1 MYFSKLSAVLPGLPI
16 GIQGLA
22 AGPCKPESSQT
33 PTGSSLAESSYAT
46 TSNTESDPTG
56 SNRVLRIQ
64 HDSAVD
70 EPGDNR
76 VFNNYKVSES
86 STALP
91 STTEGT
97 ASFLTTTEA
106 SESTRDFSST
116 TEVTT
121 SFATSLEV
129 SESSTILP
137 STTEETPST
146 SIAPANEEPQVFT
159 GGSATWV
166 YQNGITSECG
176 SVSQDVVV
184 ALDYRRYGQKIRVT
198 AISGRH
204 IGASIGLTIV
214 DVC

>member
-46 TSNTESDPTG
+46 TS
-56 SNRVLRIQ
+56 
-64 HDSAVD
+64 
-70 EPGDNR
+70 
-76 VFNNYKVSES
+76 

-106 SESTRDFSST
+106 SESTMDLSST
-116 TEVTT
+116 TEATT

-146 SIAPANEEPQVFT
+146 STAPTNEEPQVFT
-159 GGSATWV
+159 DGFATWV
-166 YQNGITSECG
+166 YQNGITSNCG
-176 SVSQDVVV
+176 SFSQDTDVVV
-184 ALDYRRYGQKIRVT
+184 ALDYRRYGGSRCGQKIRVT
-198 AISGRH
+198 AISGRQ
-204 IGASIGLTIV
+204 IGASIHLAIV
-214 DVC
+214 DGC